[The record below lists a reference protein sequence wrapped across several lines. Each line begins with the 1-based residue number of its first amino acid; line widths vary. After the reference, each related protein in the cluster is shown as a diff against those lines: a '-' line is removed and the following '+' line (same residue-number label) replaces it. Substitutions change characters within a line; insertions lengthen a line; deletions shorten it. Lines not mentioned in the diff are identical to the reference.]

1 MNNSLI
7 DFNFYNGDLVIKNFD
22 CYTNSS
28 NDIIENFEDQI
39 KTMLYSLIIYDQ
51 ELKDK
56 FYGIRI
62 TNKENT
68 EKEIKNFILNKIINS
83 YPLNSYI
90 QLLELIVII
99 INSEAYCVF
108 YYISPIDNNKKL
120 LLDYNIKI

>member
-7 DFNFYNGDLVIKNFD
+7 DFNFYNGDIVIKNFD

-39 KTMLYSLIIYDQ
+39 KTMLYSLIVYDQ
-51 ELKDK
+51 QLKNE
-56 FYGIRI
+56 FLGIRI
-62 TNKENT
+62 INKENT
-68 EKEIKNFILNKIINS
+68 ENEIKDFIMNKIINS
-83 YPLNSYI
+83 YPLNNYI

-99 INSEAYCVF
+99 IKSEAYCIF
-108 YYISPIDNNKKL
+108 YYTSPEDNKKKL